1 MTEPD
6 PTTTGGEAL
15 PQAGGSEALPQLR
28 ASDADRER
36 VADQLRQASG
46 EGRLTVDELDERL
59 TSCYSA
65 RTVNELSRL
74 TADIVPRDP
83 ASLSTPVPDRPT
95 VRPGPGGTS
104 TIVSI
109 MGGNDRKGRW
119 RVASRLN
126 VVSIMGGADLD
137 FTQAEFA
144 QRETTIT
151 VFSLMGGNDLRV
163 PDGVE
168 VHVSKFA
175 LMGGHGVKLSDA
187 PPPPGAPVIRLRM
200 FSIMGGS
207 DVEQGRKLT
216 KAEKRLRKARERGE
230 LTGG

>member
-1 MTEPD
+1 VSADEPGLPDVAPSGGD
-6 PTTTGGEAL
+6 PL
-15 PQAGGSEALPQLR
+15 PELR

-36 VADQLRQASG
+36 AADQLRRASG
-46 EGRLTVDELDERL
+46 DGRLTVDELDERL
-59 TSCYSA
+59 TSCYQA
-65 RTVNELSRL
+65 RTVAELSRL
-74 TADIVPRDP
+74 TADIVPGRQAAFAADAP
-83 ASLSTPVPDRPT
+83 APVS
-95 VRPGPGGTS
+95 VRPGPGGTG
-104 TIVSI
+104 TVVSI

-126 VVSIMGGADLD
+126 VINVMGGSDLD
-137 FTQAEFA
+137 FTQAEFS
-144 QRETTIT
+144 QDVTTIT
-151 VFSLMGGNDLRV
+151 VFSLMGGSELRV

-175 LMGGHGVKLSDA
+175 LMGGHDVKLSDA
-187 PPPPGAPVIRLRM
+187 PPPPGAPVLRIRM

-216 KAEKRLRKARERGE
+216 KAERRLRKAQERGE